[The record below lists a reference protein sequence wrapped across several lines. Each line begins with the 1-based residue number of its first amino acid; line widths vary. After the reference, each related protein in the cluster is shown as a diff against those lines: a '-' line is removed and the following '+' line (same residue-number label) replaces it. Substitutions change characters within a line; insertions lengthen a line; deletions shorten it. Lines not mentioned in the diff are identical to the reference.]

1 MKKKIAIAAVLLCA
15 GASLFAQETLETI
28 GFSLD
33 MIWLFMGAIL
43 VFIMQAGF
51 ALVETGLT
59 RAKNATNITMK
70 NVMDFC
76 FGAIVYWMIGW

>member
-1 MKKKIAIAAVLLCA
+1 MRKKLFIMALLLGCI
-15 GASLFAQETLETI
+15 GGVSLFAEETLESL

-33 MIWLFMGAIL
+33 VVWLFIGSIL

-59 RAKNATNITMK
+59 RAKNATNIT
-70 NVMDFC
+70 
-76 FGAIVYWMIGW
+76 